1 MTSTN
6 EQPDTAAPF
15 DPGRP
20 GPGPGPGPGSDPDRD
35 PDRDPGLGP
44 GPDPDP
50 DAGPGTVEL
59 RRVMPAS
66 GGPGTR
72 LRVVLLCSDD
82 PLHTYLRTL
91 LAARLDLVATVL
103 EPGDAQRRRQRR
115 KRRHYDLAARRY
127 QEWRSRITGRSRRR
141 ARFFDRLAEG
151 LPPVGSPCHTV
162 ESVNDRSARE
172 LVAELAPELT
182 VVCGTM
188 ILGRRLLTSTPGVIV
203 NLHGGWLP
211 EYRGNHGYYFAYKAG
226 DWERVGATL
235 HLVVPT
241 LDTGPV
247 LARVRPET
255 RPRDTDERLSARA
268 GQLAALR
275 LVELALAYEQGTT
288 LTAVPQPD
296 RGTTYRHRDRTPT
309 GELLLWLRRRAGRHR
324 VPVRPAYRD
333 GGT

>member
-6 EQPDTAAPF
+6 ERPGAAPRF
-15 DPGRP
+15 
-20 GPGPGPGPGSDPDRD
+20 DPDRTPGGAPGRTPEFD
-35 PDRDPGLGP
+35 PDRTPEF
-44 GPDPDP
+44 DPDP
-50 DAGPGTVEL
+50 DREPGPATLEY
-59 RRVMPAS
+59 RRAVPAP
-66 GGPGTR
+66 GGAGTR

-82 PLHTYLRTL
+82 PLHRYLRSL
-91 LAARLDLVATVL
+91 LAARLDLVATLV
-103 EPGDAQRRRQRR
+103 EPGDAQRRRQLR
-115 KRRHYDLAARRY
+115 KRRYRDLAARRY
-127 QEWRSRITGRSRRR
+127 QEWRSRLTGRSSRR

-151 LPPVGSPCHTV
+151 LPAVESPSHTV
-162 ESVNDRSARE
+162 ESVNDPEARA

-188 ILGRRLLTSTPGVIV
+188 ILGRRLLASIPGIIV

-235 HLVVPT
+235 HIVDPA

-255 RPRDTDERLSARA
+255 RPGDTDERLSARA

-275 LVELALAYEQGTT
+275 LVELALAYEQGTP

-296 RGTTYRHRDRTPT
+296 RGTTYRHRDRTP
-309 GELLLWLRRRAGRHR
+309 GAELLLWLRRRAGHHR
-324 VPVRPAYRD
+324 VPVRSAFRD
-333 GGT
+333 GGGA